1 MPTDDPTPSYS
12 MVEDDG
18 SVHTELAER
27 ISHFNYAPDTGAAVT
42 ALFPA
47 SWNENAGDLVTLR
60 EDGSLV
66 LDLDDTFGLP
76 EPFDRVAPPMMITTT
91 TGMAVLKADHPANQT
106 LESGFRSL
114 NIPVPDVIQALGAR
128 EAALAGDTS
137 TVHFFRSDVLGMWKG
152 WDESISTALLGNWA
166 DTLYDQGRLTLDA
179 LDKLKAEASVINKQL
194 TPVWRRKL
202 NHARLLL
209 LDIPLGDG
217 LSLYD
222 LVPGQAAADL
232 GVEAGFDDPRLAE
245 IMQALSP
252 AERAVTLAL
261 ATGGVTTWAEA
272 AMAAGATQPKY
283 AGEQV
288 RRKVKRLAARI
299 IGRSSAT
306 TEEMSGSGR

>member
-1 MPTDDPTPSYS
+1 MATDDPTPSYA

-18 SVHTELAER
+18 SVHTDLAER
-27 ISHFNYAPDTGAAVT
+27 ISHFNCAPDTGVAVT

-66 LDLDDTFGLP
+66 LDLDDAFGLP
-76 EPFDRVAPPMMITTT
+76 EPFDRVAPPMVITTT

-106 LESGFRSL
+106 IESGFRSL

-128 EAALAGDTS
+128 EAALVGDKS
-137 TVHFFRSDVLGMWKG
+137 TIHSFRSDVLGMWKG
-152 WDESISTALLGNWA
+152 WDESISTALLGDWA

-194 TPVWRRKL
+194 TPVWCRKVSQS
-202 NHARLLL
+202 RLLL
-209 LDIPLGDG
+209 LDTPLGDG

-261 ATGGVTTWAEA
+261 AAGGVTTWAEA

-299 IGRSSAT
+299 TGRSSAT
-306 TEEMSGSGR
+306 TEATSGGGR

>member
-1 MPTDDPTPSYS
+1 MATDDPTPSYA

-18 SVHTELAER
+18 SVHTDLAER
-27 ISHFNYAPDTGAAVT
+27 ISHFNCAPDTGAAVT

-47 SWNENAGDLVTLR
+47 SWDENAGDLVTLR

-66 LDLDDTFGLP
+66 LDADDAFGLP

-106 LESGFRSL
+106 IESGFRSL
-114 NIPVPDVIQALGAR
+114 SIPVPDVIQALGAR
-128 EAALAGDTS
+128 EAALAGDKS
-137 TVHFFRSDVLGMWKG
+137 TIHSFRSDVLGMWKG

-166 DTLYDQGRLTLDA
+166 DTLYDQGRLTPDA
-179 LDKLKAEASVINKQL
+179 LSRLKSEASVINRQL
-194 TPVWRRKL
+194 TPVWRRKVSQS
-202 NHARLLL
+202 RLLL
-209 LDIPLGDG
+209 LDTPLGDG

-299 IGRSSAT
+299 TGRSSAT
-306 TEEMSGSGR
+306 TEATLGSGR